1 MNVENLSVN
10 QRIKNYKE
18 LCNILNIDVKS
29 GNTKKAQ
36 FKELERFVK
45 YEKDGNSFIIKEIY
59 DIPLMRKDNRIY
71 NKGTSTRGKES
82 KVITSGIQYQI
93 LNIMIKNLDHKVN
106 LYDDSLSNMQS
117 YYFNISTLYYAVGLV
132 NNQYYYG
139 KSNYTKVSSA
149 HNIPY
154 EHVKDFF
161 SLTND
166 KLDYYVKKALDELH
180 NKRIITFF
188 KTKALHFQ
196 AIQISKDA
204 IEKNDSF
211 SAEITNTTE
220 YANKNQLAYIDYCE
234 RKVLDLWNMNSMN
247 DIRYKSAQDR
257 NNFYNECTLY
267 IRQHARQGAKDF
279 NDDKIKTLETLERYH
294 PCYEIRFI
302 PAWIRKEFNKIEK
315 NIINNDELT
324 RNLFLKENIENGNIL
339 PENENEIINFINHHT
354 LLSIFKNIDERTK
367 ENNIFSDFDKNGFRS
382 DLKYNSNQKELSNHY
397 INRNN
402 DNKKTLYKAYKK
414 DNVNVIIK

>member
-1 MNVENLSVN
+1 MKIENLSVD

-18 LCNILNIDVKS
+18 LCNILGIEVKS
-29 GNTKKAQ
+29 GKSKQ
-36 FKELERFVK
+36 LQLKELERFVRYDK
-45 YEKDGNSFIIKEIY
+45 NKNSFIIKEIY
-59 DIPLMRKDNRIY
+59 DIPLMRVENR
-71 NKGTSTRGKES
+71 KGSSTRGKES
-82 KVITSGIQYQI
+82 KVIKSGIQYQI
-93 LNIMIKNLDHKVN
+93 LNIMIKNLDHTVN
-106 LYDDSLSNMQS
+106 FNDESLSNMQS
-117 YYFNISTLYYAVGLV
+117 YYFNISTIYYAVGLV

-139 KSNYTKVSSA
+139 KSNYTKVSNT

-180 NKRIITFF
+180 SKRIITFF

-196 AIQISKDA
+196 AIQINKDA

-211 SAEITNTTE
+211 SAEITNTIE

-257 NNFYNECTLY
+257 NSFYNECTNY

-279 NDDKIKTLETLERYH
+279 NEDNGLVEKVYNHVMKLGLSQGGSEKSLIK
-294 PCYEIRFI
+294 
-302 PAWIRKEFNKIEK
+302 
-315 NIINNDELT
+315 
-324 RNLFLKENIENGNIL
+324 
-339 PENENEIINFINHHT
+339 
-354 LLSIFKNIDERTK
+354 
-367 ENNIFSDFDKNGFRS
+367 
-382 DLKYNSNQKELSNHY
+382 
-397 INRNN
+397 
-402 DNKKTLYKAYKK
+402 
-414 DNVNVIIK
+414 